1 MCWRGRTKSLSN
13 GSILLA
19 SKDMK
24 KKIAVLTLSAM
35 VFALCSF
42 ADAQQTGKI
51 FRIGFLYNG
60 PASGGAVLIDA
71 FRQELSRL
79 GLIDGKNLTIEYRFA
94 EQKSSGFLSLRRT
107 CF

>member
-1 MCWRGRTKSLSN
+1 MRKAVLS
-13 GSILLA
+13 IMFVVMLLA
-19 SKDMK
+19 V
-24 KKIAVLTLSAM
+24 AVM
-35 VFALCSF
+35 

-79 GLIDGKNLTIEYRFA
+79 GLIDGKNITIEYRFA
-94 EQKSSGFLSLRRT
+94 EQKSERLSELTADLVRLNVDLIVAAGT
-107 CF
+107 QSA